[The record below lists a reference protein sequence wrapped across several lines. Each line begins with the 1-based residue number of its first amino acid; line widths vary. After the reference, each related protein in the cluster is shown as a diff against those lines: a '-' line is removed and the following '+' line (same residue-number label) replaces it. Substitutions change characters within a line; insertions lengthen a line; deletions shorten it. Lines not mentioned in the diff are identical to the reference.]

1 MKGGGKYS
9 VGKSSRDGFDSR
21 NVPGPGA
28 YYSKELDTSGK
39 VTFAKDPKLKHEKNP
54 NPGPGHYELKP
65 FFADVP
71 HYLLPN
77 KSS

>member
-9 VGKSSRDGFDSR
+9 VGKSPRDNFDSEK
-21 NVPGPGA
+21 VPGPGA
-28 YYSKELDTSGK
+28 YYSKELDTRGK
-39 VTFAKDPKLKHEKNP
+39 ITFSKDQKLKLEKNT
-54 NPGPGHYELKP
+54 NPGPGNYDLKP

-77 KSS
+77 KK